1 MTTKLQEQK
10 ALDQIRK
17 IIAGLGDD
25 SYLSTA
31 FAGCLEDAESN
42 IRDDAAYSMLD
53 RWTSERNRADQLAAK
68 LTEAERENEK
78 VRAMLKAAE
87 DGAGIIAQKLQE
99 AVSKRLPSDLYR
111 DLWLWITGDIDAATQ
126 EASRSADLLAQLADT
141 PNDIA
146 VKHGLQ
152 ALKASTIR
160 RDTAAG
166 LLARL
171 EQYE

>member
-1 MTTKLQEQK
+1 MTTKAQETK
-10 ALDQIRK
+10 ALDKIK
-17 IIAGLGDD
+17 EIIAGLGND
-25 SYLSTA
+25 SYIAAA
-31 FAGCLEDAESN
+31 FAGCCEDAEDN
-42 IRDDAAYSMLD
+42 IRDDAAYSMRD
-53 RWTSERNRADQLAAK
+53 RWLSERDRADQLAAK

-111 DLWLWITGDIDAATQ
+111 ALWLWITGAIAAATQ

>member
-68 LTEAERENEK
+68 MTEAERENEK

-99 AVSKRLPSDLYR
+99 AVSKRLPSDLYH
-111 DLWLWITGDIDAATQ
+111 DLWMWITGDIDAATQ